1 MFFKKRNKKSKSN
14 KMTLYPNLILD
25 ALKHVRYPG
34 TGKDIVASQMVQD
47 IIRIDGNKVS
57 FSLIF
62 EKPNDPFIKSVV
74 KAAEQAILTYI
85 GEDVDI
91 KGNISVVLKTPPK
104 SQPEPILPNVKNI
117 IAVFSGKGGV
127 GKSTVSSNLSI
138 ALASLGYKVGL
149 LDADIHGPSIPKMFG
164 VENENPYVEEIN
176 GKQKIIPIE
185 KYGVKLLSIGF
196 FVNPESALVWRG
208 SMASNALKQLI
219 TDADWG
225 ELDYFILDL
234 PPGTGDIHL
243 TLVQTMGITGAIAV
257 TTPQDVALADARK
270 GINMFLGEKVNVPV
284 LGLIENMAWFTPAEL
299 PENKYYI
306 FGKEGGIRL
315 AEELHIPFLGQ
326 IPIVQSIREG
336 GDDGIPVAVN
346 DNSIMGIA
354 FRNLAEK
361 IVEQVDIRNK
371 TSEATK
377 KVEITR

>member
-1 MFFKKRNKKSKSN
+1 MNI
-14 KMTLYPNLILD
+14 YPSLILE
-25 ALKHVRYPG
+25 ALQHVRYPG
-34 TGKDIVASQMVQD
+34 TGKDIVSSGMVQD
-47 IIRIDGNKVS
+47 NIRIDGNKVS

-62 EKPNDPFIKSVV
+62 DKPNDPFAKSVV

-85 GEDVDI
+85 SPDVDI
-91 KGNISVVLKTPPK
+91 KGNINIAAKELPK
-104 SQPEPILPNVKNI
+104 PKPASILPQVKNI

-127 GKSTVSSNLSI
+127 GKSTVSSNLAI
-138 ALASLGYKVGL
+138 ALAALGYKVGL

-164 VENENPYVEEIN
+164 VEHEQPYVEEKE
-176 GKQKIIPIE
+176 GSQKVIPVE

-196 FVNPESALVWRG
+196 FVNQESALVWRG

-225 ELDYFILDL
+225 ELDYFVMDL

-270 GINMFLGEKVNVPV
+270 GINMFTGDKVNVPV

-299 PENKYYI
+299 PGNKYFI
-306 FGKEGGIRL
+306 FGKDGGKRL
-315 AEELHIPFLGQ
+315 AEELNIPLLGQ

-336 GDDGIPVAVN
+336 GDSGVPSAVS
-346 DNSIMGIA
+346 DNSIIGMA
-354 FRNLAEK
+354 FRELAAHV
-361 IVEQVDIRNK
+361 VEQVDLRNK
-371 TSEATK
+371 TLEATK
-377 KVEITR
+377 KVEITRQ

>member
-1 MFFKKRNKKSKSN
+1 MNI
-14 KMTLYPNLILD
+14 YPNLILE
-25 ALKHVRYPG
+25 ALQHVRYPG
-34 TGKDIVASQMVQD
+34 TGKDIVSSGMIQD
-47 IIRIDGNKVS
+47 NIRIDGNKVS

-62 EKPNDPFIKSVV
+62 DKPNDPFAKSVV

-85 GEDVDI
+85 SPDVDI
-91 KGNISVVLKTPPK
+91 KGNINIAAKELPK
-104 SQPEPILPNVKNI
+104 PKPASILPQVKNI

-127 GKSTVSSNLSI
+127 GKSTVSSNLAI
-138 ALASLGYKVGL
+138 ALAALGYKVGL

-164 VENENPYVEEIN
+164 VEHEQPYVEEKD
-176 GKQKIIPIE
+176 GGQKVIPIE

-196 FVNPESALVWRG
+196 FVNQESALVWRG

-225 ELDYFILDL
+225 ELDYFVMDL

-270 GINMFLGEKVNVPV
+270 GINMFTGDKVNVPV

-299 PENKYYI
+299 PGNKYFI
-306 FGKEGGIRL
+306 FGKDGGKRL
-315 AEELHIPFLGQ
+315 AEELNIPLLGQ

-336 GDDGIPVAVN
+336 GDSGVPSAVS
-346 DNSIMGIA
+346 DNSIIGMV
-354 FRNLAEK
+354 FRELAAHV
-361 IVEQVDIRNK
+361 VEQVDLRNK
-371 TSEATK
+371 TLEATK
-377 KVEITR
+377 KVEITRQ

>member
-1 MFFKKRNKKSKSN
+1 
-14 KMTLYPNLILD
+14 MTLYPNLVLE

-34 TGKDIVASQMVQD
+34 NGKDIVTSEMVQD
-47 IIRIDGNKVS
+47 NIRIENNKVS
-57 FSLIF
+57 FSILF
-62 EKPNDPFIKSVV
+62 DKPNDPFAKSVV

-91 KGNISVVLKTPPK
+91 KGNISIVTKELPK
-104 SQPEPILPNVKNI
+104 PKPASILPDVKNI

-127 GKSTVSSNLSI
+127 GKSTVSSNLAI

-164 VENENPYVEEIN
+164 VENERPFVEEIE
-176 GKQKIIPIE
+176 GRQLMKPIE

-196 FVNPESALVWRG
+196 FVDPANALVWRG

-219 TDADWG
+219 TDTVWG
-225 ELDYFILDL
+225 ELDFFIMDL

-270 GINMFLGEKVNVPV
+270 GINMFTGDKVNVPV
-284 LGLIENMAWFTPAEL
+284 LGIIENMSWFTPAEL

-306 FGKEGGIRL
+306 FGKDGGKRL
-315 AEELHIPFLGQ
+315 SEELNVPLLGQ
-326 IPIVQSIREG
+326 IPLVQSIREG
-336 GDDGIPVAVN
+336 GDGGEPVAVN
-346 DNSIMGIA
+346 EDSITSIA
-354 FRNLAEK
+354 FRNLAAK
-361 IVEQVDIRNK
+361 VVERVDDRN
-371 TSEATK
+371 ENRAATE
-377 KVEITR
+377 KVEIVK